1 MYLLREGS
9 YTEAIDY
16 FSLSSLLRPEE
27 LKWKQLQAYC
37 MRKAGLL
44 PDALRLYEELH
55 TLNPE
60 DVNVTRELNKTKA
73 KLGMLK
79 DGSL

>member
-1 MYLLREGS
+1 
-9 YTEAIDY
+9 
-16 FSLSSLLRPEE
+16 
-27 LKWKQLQAYC
+27 